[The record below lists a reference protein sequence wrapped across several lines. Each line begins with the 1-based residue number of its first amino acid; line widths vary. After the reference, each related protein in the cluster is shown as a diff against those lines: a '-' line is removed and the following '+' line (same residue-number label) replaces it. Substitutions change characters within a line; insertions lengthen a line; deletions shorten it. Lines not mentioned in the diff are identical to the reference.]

1 MKELKLYISAG
12 IFIALTAVKMLF
24 PQISDEIRDGISE
37 ALKMESD
44 QTQAI
49 IALGSSLTKENII
62 KAFDFL
68 RYSET
73 QTVGVDIT
81 PMPMPT
87 SNPTTVPTS
96 TPTPS
101 PTPTPT
107 PTPTPEPTTPP
118 KVAAFY
124 ESQKAFSEYAVP
136 SNVSYDFSELPFKCT
151 SPVKGV
157 TSSGFGYRMHPIK
170 KEVKYHYGT
179 DFAANTGEKVYS
191 FADGKIYAIGENDSY
206 GKYVIIDHADG
217 YRTLYAHCS
226 KHLKSGGKVKRGEV
240 IALVGESGAATG
252 PHLHFELMLGKNY
265 LNPEFYI

>member
-24 PQISDEIRDGISE
+24 PQISDEMRDGISE
-37 ALKMESD
+37 ALKMESE

-49 IALGSSLTKENII
+49 IALGSSLTKEDII

-81 PMPMPT
+81 PMPRPT
-87 SNPTTVPTS
+87 SNPTTGPTS
-96 TPTPS
+96 TPTP
-101 PTPTPT
+101 TL
-107 PTPTPEPTTPP
+107 TPTPEPTTPP

-136 SNVSYDFSELPFKCT
+136 SNVSYDFSELPFKYT

-252 PHLHFELMLGKNY
+252 PHLHFELMLGKTY